1 MRVSNRDYFA
11 VEIFEP
17 MVRDDKEQL
26 LAIAEES
33 GLFTPEELEL
43 LLGDTLDAFLDG
55 SLPEQHHVIVCRD
68 AVSRIPLGWSYFASD
83 AYADNVWNV
92 WWIGV
97 RSDCYG
103 TGISQ
108 VLLTEVETCIRTS
121 GGRVIVIETSDGDMT
136 SRARRFYTKSNYGER
151 GCIPDFYGPG
161 DAKLVFSKTL

>member
-1 MRVSNRDYFA
+1 MRISNRDYFA

-17 MVRDDKEQL
+17 MDRDDKEQL

-33 GLFTPEELEL
+33 GLFTPEELEQ

-68 AVSRIPLGWSYFASD
+68 AVSRIPLGWSYFAPD

-108 VLLTEVETCIRTS
+108 VLLTEVETCIRTNR
-121 GGRVIVIETSDGDMT
+121 GRVIVIETSDGDMT
-136 SRARRFYTKSNYGER
+136 LRARCFYTKSNYGER